1 MSMKLEACISDADV
15 LIKLCKAGVVHILPK
30 VFTMVK
36 VPQVVL
42 NEVER
47 KTPPERYQALKR
59 CEGDW
64 LEILTPDIFDANQR
78 RLFEIFLSQHRY
90 TLDTGERYAAAFA
103 NELTIS
109 IILSDDKAAR
119 RIIET
124 LGVTV
129 LSLPEILW
137 LNIHFNKLTP
147 EEGQVVFDMLN
158 EVVDHPITT
167 PFPKLLERIGSRL
180 TPWFGEHEGIDN
192 IRTIKRTER

>member
-1 MSMKLEACISDADV
+1 MKLEACISDADV

-47 KTPPERYQALKR
+47 KTPPERYHALKR

-78 RLFEIFLSQHRY
+78 RLFEIFLSQHQY

-103 NELTIS
+103 NELSIS

-129 LSLPEILW
+129 LSMPEILW
-137 LNIHFNKLTP
+137 LNIQLKELTL

-167 PFPKLLERIGSRL
+167 PFARLLEMAEKRL
-180 TPWFGEHEGIDN
+180 APIFGETKALKIN
-192 IRTIKRTER
+192 R

>member
-47 KTPPERYQALKR
+47 KTPPERYHALKR

-78 RLFEIFLSQHRY
+78 RLFEIFLSQHQY

-103 NELTIS
+103 NELSIS

-129 LSLPEILW
+129 LSMPEILW
-137 LNIHFNKLTP
+137 LNIQLKELTL

-167 PFPKLLERIGSRL
+167 PFARLLEMAEKRL
-180 TPWFGEHEGIDN
+180 APIFGETKALKIN
-192 IRTIKRTER
+192 R

>member
-1 MSMKLEACISDADV
+1 MSMILDACISDADV
-15 LIKLCKAGVVHILPK
+15 LIKVCKAGVTHILPK
-30 VFTMVK
+30 VFTIVK

-42 NEVER
+42 DEVER
-47 KTPPERYQALKR
+47 KTPLEKYQALKK
-59 CEGDW
+59 CVGDW
-64 LEILTPDIFDANQR
+64 LEVLTPEIFDPSQK
-78 RLFEIFLSQHRY
+78 RLFEIFLSEHRY

-137 LNIHFNKLTP
+137 LNIQMEELTP
-147 EEGQVVFDMLN
+147 EEGQVIFDMLN

-167 PFPKLLERIGSRL
+167 PFAKLLERAESRL
-180 TPWFGEHEGIDN
+180 ATMFGKDEDADN
-192 IRTIKRTER
+192 ITGA

>member
-15 LIKLCKAGVVHILPK
+15 LIKLCKAGAIHILPK

-42 NEVER
+42 DEVER
-47 KTPPERYQALKR
+47 KTPPERYYILKR

-103 NELTIS
+103 NELTIP

-137 LNIHFNKLTP
+137 LNIQLKELTL
-147 EEGQVVFDMLN
+147 EEGHVVFDMLN

-167 PFPKLLERIGSRL
+167 PLARLLETAEKRL
-180 TPWFGEHEGIDN
+180 APMFGETKDFK
-192 IRTIKRTER
+192 IKR